1 MTEMIEPTAE
11 APTDEGVQNVDSPRE
26 AAKYRRQLR
35 EVEAERDGLL
45 TQLEGMRRTQAERL
59 AGAQGLTAAALWG
72 SGTEL
77 CDLLA
82 EDGTV
87 DPQAVQGAVK
97 TARQVL
103 GIGPSPTSHAAG
115 NLPPIPWESESPA
128 FEQAFK
134 PNTTF

>member
-1 MTEMIEPTAE
+1 MTEITDPAVE
-11 APTDEGVQNVDSPRE
+11 APEGVHTEDSPPE

-45 TQLEGMRRTQAERL
+45 TQLEGIRRTQAERL

-72 SGTEL
+72 SGANL
-77 CDLLA
+77 ADLLA

-97 TARQVL
+97 TARLVL
-103 GIGPSPTSHAAG
+103 GIGVSPTVHAAG
-115 NLPPIPWESESPA
+115 KLPPIPWEGDSPA
-128 FEQAFK
+128 FDQAFK